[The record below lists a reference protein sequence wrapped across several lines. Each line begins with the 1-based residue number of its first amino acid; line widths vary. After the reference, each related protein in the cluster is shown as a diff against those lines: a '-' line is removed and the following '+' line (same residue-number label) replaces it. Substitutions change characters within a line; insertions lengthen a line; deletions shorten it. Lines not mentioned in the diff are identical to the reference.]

1 MAKNFDPLPH
11 LMLIMVALIFSTN
24 FIVGKTLVEFPPLFI
39 GTVRFSV
46 AGLFFIPILFFS
58 KTRLPKGR
66 IWIKIIVMGLTGVAI
81 FNPLIYWG
89 LHYTTSINATLIN
102 SFNPMTIAFLGYFL
116 LKEKLTRLSV
126 LGLLISFLGIAF
138 IVGRGSLLD
147 LLKLQLNIGDLLVFL
162 STFLWG
168 FYTVLIRNVSNI
180 LKPMQSTSLAVMA
193 GLIFMIPGSLVE
205 SIWQPMPPMTLGA
218 VLSLLYL
225 GIFPSV
231 VAFLFWNIGVSK
243 VGSTQ
248 ASAYYNLIPVFN
260 VLLASYI
267 LHEKLLSYHI
277 VGGMFIITGI
287 VITSIGQY
295 KTQMRNRVI
304 QPHSKTT

>member
-1 MAKNFDPLPH
+1 MTKSFDFVPH
-11 LMLIMVALIFSTN
+11 LMLILVALIFSTN

-46 AGLFFIPILFFS
+46 AGLFFFPILLFS
-58 KTRLPKGR
+58 KTKLPKGR
-66 IWIKIIVMGLTGVAI
+66 IWVKIILMGITGVAI
-81 FNPLIYWG
+81 FNPLVYWG

-102 SFNPMTIAFLGYFL
+102 SFNPMTVAFIGFFL
-116 LKEKLTRLSV
+116 LKEKLTRSSV

-147 LLKLQLNIGDLLVFL
+147 VLKLQLNIGDFLVFL
-162 STFLWG
+162 STFIWG
-168 FYTVLIRNVSNI
+168 FYTVLIRNLSTI

-205 SIWQPMPPMTLGA
+205 SIWLPIPHITLGA
-218 VLSLLYL
+218 TLSLLYL

-231 VAFLFWNIGVSK
+231 VAFLFWSTGVSR
-243 VGSTQ
+243 VGSIQ
-248 ASAYYNLIPVFN
+248 ASSYYNLIPVFN
-260 VLLASYI
+260 VLLASYM
-267 LHEKLLSYHI
+267 LNEKVLPYHI
-277 VGGMFIITGI
+277 VGGTFIIIGI

-295 KTQMRNRVI
+295 KAQMRNRVI
-304 QPHSKTT
+304 PTLSKTR

>member
-1 MAKNFDPLPH
+1 MAKTFDPLPH
-11 LMLIMVALIFSTN
+11 LMLIIVAFIFSTN

-39 GTVRFSV
+39 GTIRFSV

-66 IWIKIIVMGLTGVAI
+66 IWITIMVMGLTGVAI
-81 FNPLIYWG
+81 FNPLVYWG

-116 LKEKLTRLSV
+116 LKEKLTRSSV

-147 LLKLQLNIGDLLVFL
+147 LLKLQFNIGDLLVFS
-162 STFLWG
+162 STFIWG
-168 FYTVLIRNVSNI
+168 FYTVLIRKVSNV
-180 LKPMQSTSLAVMA
+180 LNPMQSTSLAVMA

-205 SIWQPMPPMTLGA
+205 NIWLPIPNITLVA
-218 VLSLLYL
+218 ALSLLYL

-231 VAFLFWNIGVSK
+231 VAFLFWNTGVSK
-243 VGSTQ
+243 VGPIQ

-260 VLLASYI
+260 VMLAYYI
-267 LHEKLLSYHI
+267 LNEKLLSYHI
-277 VGGMFIITGI
+277 IGGMFIILGI

-295 KTQMRNRVI
+295 KTQMRNRVN
-304 QPHSKTT
+304 